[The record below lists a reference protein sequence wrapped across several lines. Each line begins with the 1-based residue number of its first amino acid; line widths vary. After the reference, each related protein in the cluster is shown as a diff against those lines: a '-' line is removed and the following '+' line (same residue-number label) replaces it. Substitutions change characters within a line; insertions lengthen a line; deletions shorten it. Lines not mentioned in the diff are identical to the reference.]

1 MVKTSLIITVFNRST
16 SLRKALLSLNNQSI
30 KPDELILSDDGSEED
45 IVSAISGI
53 VRKFNFPVKY
63 VKQANKGFRL
73 AKARNNGVRNA
84 EGNLIIFLDQ
94 DLIHTKGLIKT
105 FITNWKEK
113 RFITGMPVWLGE
125 EQTLKITEQKII
137 DNDFL
142 HLIDENLIDGIVKQF
157 KKDRTY
163 YYLHKLKLTNQPRL
177 RGGICAINREDF
189 EKING
194 YDEKF
199 IGWGAE
205 DDDLGKRLYKI
216 GIEGFNPFL
225 DEYAIHLFH
234 PKAVILDK
242 GVKEQANYQY
252 YQKKKHEIQKG
263 NYRAEFG
270 LDNPYDEDKFT
281 VVKLN

>member
-1 MVKTSLIITVFNRST
+1 LVKTSLIITVFNRSA

>member
-1 MVKTSLIITVFNRST
+1 LVKTSLIITVFNRSA

-63 VKQANKGFRL
+63 VKQTNKGFRL

-163 YYLHKLKLTNQPRL
+163 YYLHKLKFTNQPRL

-216 GIEGFNPFL
+216 GAEGFNPFL

-234 PKAVILDK
+234 PKAIILDK